1 MALRRRNR
9 GEKHPAVELNI
20 TAFMNLMV
28 VLVPFLLMTAVF
40 SHLTILE
47 LNLPAADSGSAD
59 KPKEPPYELRITI
72 RKNALNLSDNRVGL
86 IKSIP
91 VTDKGQNYAQLTET
105 LKQIK
110 ARLQENEL
118 LKDKSNATILL
129 EPDTPYDSLVQV
141 MDSSRMYQVWQDGEL
156 INAELFPD
164 LSIGDAPAIGTAPKL

>member
-1 MALRRRNR
+1 MASRRRNR
-9 GEKHPAVELNI
+9 GDKHPAVELNI

-47 LNLPAADSGSAD
+47 LNLPAADSGSSD
-59 KPKEPPYELRITI
+59 KPKKPPYELRITI
-72 RKNALNLSDNRVGL
+72 RKNAINLSDNRVGL

-91 VTDKGQNYAQLTET
+91 ATDKGQNYALLTQT

-110 ARLQENEL
+110 ARLQENEA
-118 LKDKSNATILL
+118 LKDKSDATILL

-141 MDSSRMYQVWQDGEL
+141 MDAARMYQAWQDGEL

-164 LSIGDAPAIGTAPKL
+164 LSIGDAPKL